1 MHMTARELEEYR
13 ALRATIRQRGSS
25 RIWMAVG
32 GLTAWAALTL
42 ATFALPWLTEATL
55 LSLLVLAASFE
66 AVFMLHTATERV
78 GRYLQVFY
86 EGEERNWETTAMA
99 LGRTEPGSTA
109 DALFSV
115 FFWMA
120 AVLNILP
127 AAAAQATL
135 TEWAVLAP
143 LHLVF
148 VGRVAAARRR
158 AGAQRAVDLDRFQA
172 LKQAQIGPTTGPP

>member
-1 MHMTARELEEYR
+1 MTARELEEYR
-13 ALRATIRQRGSS
+13 ALRATIRQRAAA

-32 GLTAWAALTL
+32 GLTAWAALAL
-42 ATFALPWLTEATL
+42 ATFALPWLPEATL
-55 LSLLVLAASFE
+55 ISLLVLAASFE
-66 AVFMLHTATERV
+66 GVFMLHTATERV
-78 GRYLQVFY
+78 GRYVQVFY
-86 EGEERNWETTAMA
+86 ESEERNWETTAMA
-99 LGRTEPGSTA
+99 FGRTYPASTA
-109 DALFSV
+109 DALFSI

-135 TEWAVLAP
+135 TEWAALGP

-158 AGAQRAVDLDRFQA
+158 AGAQRAVDLERFQA
-172 LKQAQIGPTTGPP
+172 LRQRQAEPPMDPP

>member
-1 MHMTARELEEYR
+1 MTARELEEYR
-13 ALRATIRQRGSS
+13 ALRATIRQRGTA
-25 RIWMAVG
+25 RVWMAVG

-42 ATFALPWLTEATL
+42 TTFAVPWLPEASL
-55 LSLLVLAASFE
+55 LSLLVLAVSFE
-66 AVFMLHTATERV
+66 AVFMLHTAAERV

-86 EGEERNWETTAMA
+86 ENEERNWETTVMA
-99 LGRTEPGSTA
+99 FGRMYPASGA
-109 DALFSV
+109 DAIFSV

-135 TEWAVLAP
+135 TEWAALGP
-143 LHLVF
+143 LHLLF

-172 LKQAQIGPTTGPP
+172 LKQAQSGPRTEEPS